1 MMPAYSFSDAQISH
15 AANYISD
22 VFRPCVELGDWP
34 DAVLLP
40 FYLQANWIYR
50 LVDLDG
56 RTCVLMWDAFGEQ
69 QAAARKLKK
78 MIDSVTEICQLPV
91 IYGVH
96 ETSSSNRKRLID
108 QRIAFVIPGKQLY
121 LPFAALDLREIVPAR
136 KAQAIEKVS
145 ACAQQVLL
153 LKCLGKWQQMP
164 AQAWAEFL
172 GVSKMT
178 VSRAYREL
186 RDAGIAR
193 LNQDG
198 RQVNLHFEM
207 EGRNLWEHA
216 LPYLSSPVK
225 RQTTISQSD
234 YKKFHALYQIAH
246 PERSQSERSAD
257 EWVLSQLGMLG
268 SPRQMCY
275 VLDKSEWVWFIKL
288 NQVTELDDCD
298 EDTLQIQLWRY
309 DPGTIEGHGQGLN
322 HVDPLSLYLSLQT
335 GKDERVQLA
344 LEQLLD
350 QTWEQLKRAI

>member
-1 MMPAYSFSDAQISH
+1 MMTDYSPSTVQISH
-15 AANYISD
+15 AANYVSD

-34 DAVLLP
+34 GAALLP
-40 FYLQANWIYR
+40 LYLQANWIYR

-56 RTCVLMWDAFGEQ
+56 RRCVLMWDALDEQ

-78 MIDSVTEICQLPV
+78 MIDSVTEICQLAV

-96 ETSSSNRKRLID
+96 NTSSSHRKRLID
-108 QRIAFVIPGKQLY
+108 QRIAFVVPGKQLY
-121 LPFAALDLREIVPAR
+121 LPFAALDLRETGAAR
-136 KAQAIEKVS
+136 KAKTIGKVS
-145 ACAQQVLL
+145 ACAQQLLL
-153 LKCLGKWQQMP
+153 LKCLGQWPQMP

-186 RDAGIAR
+186 HDAGIAR
-193 LNQDG
+193 LDQDG
-198 RQVNLHFEM
+198 RQVNLYFEM

-216 LPYLSSPVK
+216 LPFLSSPMK

-234 YKKFHALYQIAH
+234 YKKFHSLYQIAH

-257 EWVLSQLGMLG
+257 EWALSQLGMLG

-275 VLDKSEWVWFIKL
+275 VLDKSEWVWFIKS
-288 NQVTELDDCD
+288 NKVKELDHCD
-298 EDTLQIQLWRY
+298 EDTLQIQSWRY

-322 HVDPLSLYLSLQT
+322 RVDPLSLYLSLQT
-335 GKDERVQLA
+335 AKDERVQLA

-350 QTWEQLKRAI
+350 QTWEQL